1 MRSTSGLA
9 AGEPASGQQP
19 GNRASSWQADTDHA
33 GAPRFRLTKPES
45 SAIAELSEALL
56 DEQPATP
63 LEFRLERVAVRAH
76 EMPERLS
83 SALEEFRVTGRPY
96 GGLIVSGLPVDE
108 SRVGPTPT
116 AYSDDAQGREVDR
129 AAAML
134 LMIGSL
140 LGDPFSYL
148 TQQRGRMVLDVFP
161 VRGHEESQLGS
172 SSTTVLEWHNEDAFH
187 PYRADWI
194 MLVCLRN
201 HDGVATTFAPFQE
214 LALEPE
220 TREVLF
226 EERFII
232 RPDESHTAEF
242 NDATTGYEDDR
253 QVAEAFSRIREMSSD
268 PQRVP
273 ILSGDRRAPFVCID
287 PAFMEREL
295 ADAPAQRALAEVIRE
310 FDTTLRDVVLAP
322 GELLIIDNMRAVHG
336 RRPFSARYDGT
347 DRWLRR
353 INVTAD
359 LRKSADRRFGP
370 HGRAVI

>member
-1 MRSTSGLA
+1 VRSTSDLA
-9 AGEPASGQQP
+9 AG
-19 GNRASSWQADTDHA
+19 RA
-33 GAPRFRLTKPES
+33 GAPRFHLTKPES
-45 SAIAELSEALL
+45 AAIAGLTEALL
-56 DEQPATP
+56 DEQPGTS
-63 LEFRLERVAVRAH
+63 LEFRLERIAVCAH

-96 GGLIVSGLPVDE
+96 GGFIISGLPVDE

-116 AYSDDAQGREVDR
+116 AYTDDPEGREVDK

-172 SSTTVLEWHNEDAFH
+172 SSTTILEWHNEDAFH
-187 PYRADWI
+187 PHRADWI
-194 MLVCLRN
+194 MLICLRN
-201 HDGVATTFAPFQE
+201 PDGVATTFAPFQDLQ
-214 LALEPE
+214 LAPE

-242 NDATTGYEDDR
+242 NAATTGYEDDGR
-253 QVAEAFSRIREMSSD
+253 VAEAFTRIHQMNSD

-273 ILSGDRRAPFVCID
+273 ILSGDRRAPFVRID

-295 ADAPAQRALAEVIRE
+295 ADAPAERALAEVIQE
-310 FDTTLRDVVLAP
+310 FDASLDDVVLDA

-336 RRPFSARYDGT
+336 RRPFDARYDGT